1 MSRQS
6 FPAWPMSV
14 PVARSF
20 VTDQLVRHPPAL
32 CETAGLLV
40 SELATNVIRH
50 TDSSSFVVD
59 VDDLADDGVLRVGVT
74 DTGTALPVL
83 RTPGPTAERGRGI
96 QLVSVL
102 ADRWG
107 ASRVR
112 GGRVKTVWFELRY
125 PSERTAG

>member
-1 MSRQS
+1 MTRQS

-20 VTDQLVRHPPAL
+20 VTDLLGQHPPGL

-40 SELATNVIRH
+40 SELATNVVRH
-50 TDSSSFVVD
+50 TDATSFVVD
-59 VDDLADDGVLRVGVT
+59 VQDLADDGVLRVGVT

-107 ASRVR
+107 AGRVR
-112 GGRVKTVWFELRY
+112 GGREKTVWFELRY
-125 PSERTAG
+125 PNEEPAG

>member
-1 MSRQS
+1 MARQS
-6 FPAWPMSV
+6 FPAWPSSV

-20 VTDQLVRHPPAL
+20 VTGLLTRHPPAL

-40 SELATNVIRH
+40 SELATNVVRH
-50 TDSSSFVVD
+50 TDASSFVVD
-59 VDDLADDGVLRVGVT
+59 VEDLAAEGLLRVGVT
-74 DTGTALPVL
+74 DPGTGLPVL

-107 ASRVR
+107 ARRAR
-112 GGRVKTVWFELRY
+112 GGREKTVWFELRY
-125 PSERTAG
+125 GTGTAG